1 LAESLKTSTELGN
14 DKMKTVLM
22 LTAVAGLTMASGFHS
37 AAAEGNS
44 SPHEMRDLSDSDM
57 DISEISEAATDDAQ
71 EFFES
76 HNSKTWHDKALNI
89 GIAHGIKNGY
99 KGQAAYLYGDYFY
112 TAFDALYKD
121 Q

>member
-1 LAESLKTSTELGN
+1 MKSIILFLMALASLTIAT
-14 DKMKTVLM
+14 
-22 LTAVAGLTMASGFHS
+22 GFHS
-37 AAAEGNS
+37 AAADGTNS
-44 SPHEMRDLSDSDM
+44 LSNISDSSDSDVN
-57 DISEISEAATDDAQ
+57 ISAISEAATDDAQ
-71 EFFES
+71 EFCAS
-76 HNSKTWHDKALNI
+76 HNSKKWHDEALNI

>member
-1 LAESLKTSTELGN
+1 
-14 DKMKTVLM
+14 M
-22 LTAVAGLTMASGFHS
+22 AVASLTLATESH
-37 AAAEGNS
+37 AAAAYSPVTPNS
-44 SPHEMRDLSDSDM
+44 IRCLADSDI

-71 EFFES
+71 EFFAS
-76 HNSKTWHDKALNI
+76 HNSKRWHDEALNI